1 MGIIHQVLEWV
12 QYFLSKQLAE
22 FMQTYGGW
30 GVAIVFLAMYLR
42 KDKECSRLSSIHG
55 DKIAAVIRECTAVI
69 TSVEEALERCERRQ
83 DRKL

>member
-1 MGIIHQVLEWV
+1 MEIAT
-12 QYFLSKQLAE
+12 QLAD
-22 FMQTYGGW
+22 FLQAYGGW

-69 TSVEEALERCERRQ
+69 TSVQEALERCEHRQ
-83 DRKL
+83 DRKP